1 MVLAAVA
8 TLVGASVAS
17 ATGFGFA
24 LILSPAMFAV
34 LEPDEA
40 VTTLLVLGLALNLLM
55 LFGSGGQPGAIRWR
69 AVSPMLV
76 AAVPGLGAGV
86 LLLALMSKPVLQ
98 IAVGIAVIGAAL
110 AQGRSPAGA
119 GAGAREPAR
128 GGETTR
134 EPSCAGNN
142 PRAPA
147 WRGESP
153 REPALAS
160 ACAVGLA
167 SGVLTTSTTVSG
179 PPIALWLQAHRIPPE
194 EFRASLAA
202 CFLGLTVAGGAVL
215 AATGMLSLD
224 PAIVI
229 PLLGLTVLGQLVG
242 ARVFRGLDAAQL
254 RRAVL
259 ALVLAAGVA
268 SLGAGVAG
276 AG

>member
-8 TLVGASVAS
+8 TFVGASVAS

-69 AVSPMLV
+69 VVSPMLA

-98 IAVGIAVIGAAL
+98 ITVGTAVIGVAL
-110 AQGRSPAGA
+110 ALGRSAAGA
-119 GAGAREPAR
+119 GEGAREPTREVESPREPACGDKSAR
-128 GGETTR
+128 G
-134 EPSCAGNN
+134 
-142 PRAPA
+142 PA
-147 WRGESP
+147 RGAKMP

-167 SGVLTTSTTVSG
+167 SGALTTSTTLSG

-202 CFLGLTVAGGAVL
+202 CFLGLTVAGGALL
-215 AATGMLSLD
+215 AATGMLSLA
-224 PAIVI
+224 PAVVL

-254 RRAVL
+254 RLAVL

-268 SLGAGVAG
+268 SLAAGVAG
-276 AG
+276 VR